1 MGQGFTKQELIYLKK
16 RFNARSVRY
25 SKNET
30 ILHIDQDSNQV
41 CFVLEGTAYL
51 CAENEQCERN
61 ILRFFRSGEYFSASM
76 LVPSCYAV
84 SFITA
89 KYPSE
94 IVFFNSEELFRFC
107 AANHDWSVKF
117 IRLLSEQGDR
127 SISVNSFVLHQRAIR
142 DRLTGFFRQERE
154 IQGTDDIRIPIPYTD
169 LADYLACDRSAM
181 MKELSA
187 MKSEGLIEGK
197 NRDIRLCGLFSDE

>member
-1 MGQGFTKQELIYLKK
+1 MGSGFTKQELLYLKK
-16 RFNARSVRY
+16 RFNARSAKF

-51 CAENEQCERN
+51 CAENEQCERS
-61 ILRFFRSGEYFSASM
+61 ILRFFRIGEYFSASM
-76 LVPSCYAV
+76 LVPSEYAV

-94 IVFFNSEELFRFC
+94 IVFFNREELFRFC

-117 IRLLSEQGDR
+117 IRLLSEQGDKG
-127 SISVNSFVLHQRAIR
+127 ISVSSFVLHQRSIR

-154 IQGTDDIRIPIPYTD
+154 IQGSDNIRIPIPYTD

-181 MKELSA
+181 MKELSS
-187 MKSEGLIEGK
+187 MKNEGLIEGK
-197 NRDIRLCGLFSDE
+197 NRDIHLCSLLTEE